1 MIVMMANIAQK
12 NRALR
17 RRRKLI
23 GFFQRQG
30 ILRSPPGIEV
40 APMIATQPRPP
51 PPAIRA
57 LRRLV
62 MQTPRIHREPLQQK
76 GASSADWIAAVVGQ
90 LLQKFL
96 MAKKRVRRPRGF
108 EIIPQ

>member
-1 MIVMMANIAQK
+1 MASMIAAQP
-12 NRALR
+12 
-17 RRRKLI
+17 
-23 GFFQRQG
+23 
-30 ILRSPPGIEV
+30 RSPP
-40 APMIATQPRPP
+40 PT
-51 PPAIRA
+51 IRA

-62 MQTPRIHREPLQQK
+62 IQTPRVHREPLQQE
-76 GASSADWIAAVVGQ
+76 GASSAYWIAAVLGQ